1 MISLMPKPRRSD
13 VAAVLRRGSIR
24 AVSGALTAAI
34 TTLEVAADISPGL
47 RITRRRR
54 IPRNLGAG
62 ILGAEV
68 TSWMALS
75 PSLLPRRWWAT
86 AANVAVCQAVGHASL
101 SGLAWAL
108 NHLPR
113 RSRFP
118 LHTELTTASRSATH
132 LSMAAITA
140 MVTARS
146 LQRQKQQARLINA
159 PISRGARQSLVGI
172 GVGTAGYGL
181 LLVLGDLTQY
191 GVDRAGGIL
200 GRLLPEWLGWLGW
213 LTAAAAAG
221 CLVALLSNQVLVR
234 HFIADFTR
242 KAEELN
248 QLVFTGVT
256 QPWEPE
262 RTGSP
267 WSLEPW
273 HAVGAQGRALLSGG
287 PRARDIAVAT
297 GLPRSQVH
305 EPIRIFAGM
314 VPGRSLSSTADVVLA
329 EMDRTGAFHRET
341 LVIQTSTGTGWIA
354 DWSIGAVE
362 FLTGGNCAT
371 MSMQYSYISSAVSYH
386 IDKEPPVR
394 AAQILIGKIL
404 GRLEDMPNPPKVYV
418 AGESLG
424 AYGSAAAFEDLDDLL
439 ARTDGAVFTGAPRF
453 TEMIREL
460 TRNRDSGSPE
470 RLPLVDGG
478 RHVRFAAH
486 PSHLHHDYAGLPY
499 RRSWRHPRVVI
510 GQHASDPI
518 VWFDAEL
525 IYRRP
530 DWLREIGTRGVR
542 APQAQRLDVLP
553 SLRWYPFVT
562 AWQIGLD
569 MLISTE
575 APGGHGHN
583 YHGEVFH
590 YWAAVLGERPGV
602 PVQLTPALYRK
613 MERWV
618 EENHIRR

>member
-1 MISLMPKPRRSD
+1 MITLMSKFRRSE

-24 AVSGALTAAI
+24 ALGGVLTAAVV
-34 TTLEVAADISPGL
+34 TLEVAADISPGL

-62 ILGAEV
+62 ILGAEI
-68 TSWMALS
+68 TSWIALS

-101 SGLAWAL
+101 SGLVWAL
-108 NHLPR
+108 DQLPR
-113 RSRFP
+113 NSRLP
-118 LHTELTTASRSATH
+118 LHTGLTIASRNTTH
-132 LSMAAITA
+132 LSIAAITA
-140 MVTARS
+140 VVTARS
-146 LQRQKQQARLINA
+146 LQRQQQQARLINS
-159 PISRGARQSLVGI
+159 PISREVRQSMVGI

-181 LLVLGDLTQY
+181 LLLLGDLTQY
-191 GVDRAGGIL
+191 GVDRAGRLL
-200 GRLLPEWLGWLGW
+200 GRFLPGWLGW
-213 LTAAAAAG
+213 LVAAAAAG
-221 CLVALLSNQVLVR
+221 GLAGLLSNQVLVR

-287 PRARDIAVAT
+287 PRARDIAAVT

-314 VPGRSLSSTADVVLA
+314 VPGRNLSTTADIVLA
-329 EMDRTGAFHRET
+329 EMERTGAFHRDT

-354 DWSIGAVE
+354 DWALGAVE

-394 AAQILIGKIL
+394 AARILIGKIL
-404 GRLEDMPNPPKVYV
+404 ERLADMPNPPKVYI

-424 AYGSAAAFEDLDDLL
+424 AYGGTAAFENLDDLL

-453 TEMIREL
+453 TELIRVL

-486 PSHLHHDYAGLPY
+486 PSHLNHDYAGLPY
-499 RRSWRHPRVVI
+499 RHSWRHPRVII

-518 VWFDAEL
+518 VWFDARL

-530 DWLREIGTRGVR
+530 DWLRETGTRGVR
-542 APQAQRLDVLP
+542 PPQAQRLDVLP

-569 MLISTE
+569 MLIATQT
-575 APGGHGHN
+575 PGGHGHN

-590 YWAAVLGERPGV
+590 YWAAVLGERHGV
-602 PVQLTPALYRK
+602 PVRLTPALYRK
-613 MERWV
+613 MERWI